1 MENNE
6 ANNKKIDFSIDF
18 EKDVVS
24 ALQELQEMQ
33 KQEGVQEVSI
43 PKTYIIGFSLVSIA
57 IL

>member
-24 ALQELQEMQ
+24 ALQELQEAF
-33 KQEGVQEVSI
+33 
-43 PKTYIIGFSLVSIA
+43 YIRYQI
-57 IL
+57 